1 MRVEIN
7 EITFLGPYFSR
18 FVRDHC
24 GDESESLIAKKMLPV
39 SACIGASIRHKEMIR
54 LDPDGILGVRPIILK
69 RRIRYNFDMHVH
81 VELCSYLDR
90 AEEGRW
96 EALVWLA
103 ELHAASFYGAVSIS
117 DAMGF
122 GGSNAAGSPVR
133 STHHTASMDREI
145 ASPDREI
152 ERNGESIDPDIAP
165 GNVAISSRD
174 GASTFSEPVEKG
186 GPEIIDPSES
196 RARRGFESNNDA
208 SNSAKD
214 KPPKTV
220 QDSEPRIGEVDDA
233 DDEPGSEPFSF
244 LSEMAQR
251 DRD

>member
-24 GDESESLIAKKMLPV
+24 ADESESLIAKKMLPV
-39 SACIGASIRHKEMIR
+39 SACIGASIRHKEKIR

-69 RRIRYNFDMHVH
+69 RRIRYNFDIHVH

-117 DAMGF
+117 DSMGLDVF
-122 GGSNAAGSPVR
+122 TAGNPDR
-133 STHHTASMDREI
+133 RTHHTAT
-145 ASPDREI
+145 PDREI
-152 ERNGESIDPDIAP
+152 DRNGGTIEPDVGPCDAAMSP
-165 GNVAISSRD
+165 LDNR
-174 GASTFSEPVEKG
+174 ASTLIEPTEKDS
-186 GPEIIDPSES
+186 PEDIEPCQSP
-196 RARRGFESNNDA
+196 ARRGIVSQNDTSNF
-208 SNSAKD
+208 AKD
-214 KPPKTV
+214 NLPKTE
-220 QDSEPRIGEVDDA
+220 QNSEPRSAEVDDA
-233 DDEPGSEPFSF
+233 DDAPGSEPFSF
-244 LSEMAQR
+244 LSEMAQK
-251 DRD
+251 DRE

>member
-54 LDPDGILGVRPIILK
+54 LDPDGIFGVRPIILK

-103 ELHAASFYGAVSIS
+103 ELHAASFYGAVSFGE
-117 DAMGF
+117 AMRLGDTTTA
-122 GGSNAAGSPVR
+122 GYPARNTLQNAIPGSKI
-133 STHHTASMDREI
+133 M
-145 ASPDREI
+145 
-152 ERNGESIDPDIAP
+152 RNDVSIDHQVVPVDAAMP
-165 GNVAISSRD
+165 SRD
-174 GASTFSEPVEKG
+174 GSSSNKEPDEQKGLGALDQSERLTR
-186 GPEIIDPSES
+186 
-196 RARRGFESNNDA
+196 RANDA
-208 SNSAKD
+208 NEAKHESSIDSKD
-214 KPPKTV
+214 KISRGDL
-220 QDSEPRIGEVDDA
+220 DSAHENGNA
-233 DDEPGSEPFSF
+233 HLANDERGSEPFSF
-244 LSEMAQR
+244 LTEMAKR
-251 DRD
+251 GSD

>member
-54 LDPDGILGVRPIILK
+54 LDPDRILGVRPIILK

-117 DAMGF
+117 ETIGF
-122 GGSNAAGSPVR
+122 GGLNTAGNPVR
-133 STHHTASMDREI
+133 STHHTS
-145 ASPDREI
+145 SPDREI
-152 ERNGESIDPDIAP
+152 ECNGESIEPDIAA
-165 GNVAISSRD
+165 GDAAMSSSDR
-174 GASTFSEPVEKG
+174 SSMFSEPVEKDD
-186 GPEIIDPSES
+186 PEAIDPSQNC
-196 RARRGFESNNDA
+196 ARRVIESKSA
-208 SNSAKD
+208 PSNSAKD
-214 KPPKTV
+214 NPPKTE
-220 QDSEPRIGEVDDA
+220 QNFEPMSGEADDA
-233 DDEPGSEPFSF
+233 DDEPGNEPFSF

-251 DRD
+251 DRE